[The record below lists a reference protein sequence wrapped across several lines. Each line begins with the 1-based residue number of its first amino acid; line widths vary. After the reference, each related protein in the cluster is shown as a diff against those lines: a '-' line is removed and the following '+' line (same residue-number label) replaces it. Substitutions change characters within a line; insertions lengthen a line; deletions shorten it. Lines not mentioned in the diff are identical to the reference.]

1 MTLARNPTSL
11 DDQPAD
17 VPLSFKTASTSRA
30 SARQWRKIM
39 YGEPMYPSLKTPA
52 FDKGVGKGGEDADV
66 LDISEPPQL
75 STSVRQWRKIVYGEP
90 LYPSLRPQSAD
101 CLDLPPR
108 PSTATSFS
116 SESAYSPPTPSSA
129 PSTGFYDVPSLFDD
143 ADKTT
148 PQTRRIASPLALS
161 SGTLSPMPSSE
172 CIPHSAFPISVP
184 PGTRRGLPSPPSS
197 YQPPPSIQP
206 WLHRSRSSPKLSHG
220 TQSPKPIVDDPDD
233 PTNQS
238 MLTRI
243 SNVRQLPTPPRR
255 ESSSQSSQAQTQ
267 VRPAEAKR
275 LSQTY
280 QRSLPPTPAS
290 ISRSPSAA
298 EQHHG
303 HSMSQVVTSQSQP
316 MISTVTVARPSTAH
330 PGPSMATQNDGT
342 RGRRPRLEKD
352 PDELI
357 NWMRNITR
365 AHRRRPVDGDDEDPA
380 STPYVPTY
388 EAPPPAY
395 NAIDFSKPPQAGSP
409 PEGTRS

>member
-1 MTLARNPTSL
+1 
-11 DDQPAD
+11 
-17 VPLSFKTASTSRA
+17 
-30 SARQWRKIM
+30 M

-52 FDKGVGKGGEDADV
+52 FDKGVGKGDEDADV

-129 PSTGFYDVPSLFDD
+129 PSTGFYDAPSLFDD
-143 ADKTT
+143 TDRST

-172 CIPHSAFPISVP
+172 CIPLSAFPIPVP
-184 PGTRRGLPSPPSS
+184 SGTRRELPSPPSS

-206 WLHRSRSSPKLSHG
+206 WLHRSRSSPKLSLG
-220 TQSPKPIVDDPDD
+220 TQSPTPVVDDADD

-238 MLTRI
+238 LLTRI

-255 ESSSQSSQAQTQ
+255 ESSGQSSQAQTQ
-267 VRPAEAKR
+267 PADARR
-275 LSQTY
+275 LSQPH

-303 HSMSQVVTSQSQP
+303 HSFSQVITSQSQS
-316 MISTVTVARPSTAH
+316 MISTLPVVRPSTAH
-330 PGPSMATQNDGT
+330 PGPSMATQIDGNA

-352 PDELI
+352 PSEVMS
-357 NWMRNITR
+357 WMRNITR
-365 AHRRRPVDGDDEDPA
+365 AHRRRAVDGDDEDPA
-380 STPYVPTY
+380 SGPYVPTY

-395 NAIDFSKPPQAGSP
+395 NEIDFSKPPQARSP
-409 PEGTRS
+409 PEGTQSSMDSV